1 MLFPVETTLGN
12 RILPPPPYSFCCR
25 VHLWETEGT
34 KPPQLIFESLH
45 DSSGRWR
52 EVKMISPTL
61 GRRTFSSTLGRAAP
75 SPFPRLFACCRGHLA
90 RGSQLPASAV
100 RGLIARTREG
110 TKWDG
115 LQKPHARGRRI
126 LVADFGW
133 VDGVGGGFVCLFVV
147 DRGWEGSIPRKPVT
161 RLVRWLVRQRDGD
174 DGRCCICAAGL
185 ICRVRWSA
193 AQALG

>member
-1 MLFPVETTLGN
+1 MSIVGKRRAPASAAHIV
-12 RILPPPPYSFCCR
+12 
-25 VHLWETEGT
+25 
-34 KPPQLIFESLH
+34 ESLH
-45 DSSGRWR
+45 DIGRWW

-147 DRGWEGSIPRKPVT
+147 DVVSQIGVESPYFNGFHWSTTVT
-161 RLVRWLVRQRDGD
+161 A
-174 DGRCCICAAGL
+174 I
-185 ICRVRWSA
+185 
-193 AQALG
+193 